1 MSFTGCHR
9 CFKSRC
15 HISFQN
21 NKAAADVPATFQRLF
36 LYSPAKACTNFQSGI
51 RESEAARVY
60 APPRIPLHQQICR
73 SVRALQKTAPRE
85 PAPPCMPPRRRRG
98 LQRRVTPKYSLTQNR
113 SVCYS
118 VHMGVK
124 IYAIGQE
131 TNQPDGSG

>member
-21 NKAAADVPATFQRLF
+21 NKAAADVPETFQQLF
-36 LYSPAKACTNFQSGI
+36 LYSPAEACTIFQSCI

-60 APPRIPLHQQICR
+60 APPRIPPHQQVCR
-73 SVRALQKTAPRE
+73 SVRALQKPAPRE

-98 LQRRVTPKYSLTQNR
+98 LRR
-113 SVCYS
+113 CYS
-118 VHMGVK
+118 K
-124 IYAIGQE
+124 ILLDIKLLRVLFCTHGGE
-131 TNQPDGSG
+131 NICHRTRNEST